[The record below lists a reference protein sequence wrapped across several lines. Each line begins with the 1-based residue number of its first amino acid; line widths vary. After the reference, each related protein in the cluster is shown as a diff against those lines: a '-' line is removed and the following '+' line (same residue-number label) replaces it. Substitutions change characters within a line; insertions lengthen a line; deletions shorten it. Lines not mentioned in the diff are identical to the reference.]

1 MQIHRY
7 DCDMKISTSLSL
19 TSNQANTLF
28 DFFDLLERSLN
39 HASRA
44 EVLDRLRPIFTLFLE
59 VFDLPSNSEGAST
72 EVCQE
77 YATP

>member
-1 MQIHRY
+1 MN
-7 DCDMKISTSLSL
+7 ISAPLLL
-19 TSNQANTLF
+19 TPNKANTLF

-39 HASRA
+39 HASRP
-44 EVLDRLRPIFTLFLE
+44 EVLERLRPIFTLFLE

-77 YATP
+77 YA